1 MTERSEG
8 AENAALSVAAEPSV
22 SDGTEGA
29 AVTDED
35 SADSAVLSMASSES
49 APADSAGVRWAA
61 AADARVESEADSVR
75 VRLDISY
82 DGTDFIG
89 WARQPGLRT
98 VQGVLEESLSKV
110 FREPIQLTVAGRT
123 DAGVHAEGQVAH
135 FDIGAEPD
143 ATKLIHRMAR
153 FLPKDVRIKDIRVAP
168 PEFDARFSAIRR
180 HYAYR
185 LTTAPYGAEP
195 LQARSVVACRQDVD
209 LEAMREASR
218 KLLGLHNF
226 AAFCRRR
233 DGATTVRELQ
243 RFDWVVSSGRSAGSA
258 QGEGDLLTAYVS
270 ADAFCWS
277 MVRSLV
283 GAVLAVGEGRR
294 TPDWV
299 AALLQETERSSS
311 VTVAP
316 AHGLSLIAVDYP
328 DDAGLAARNAQTRE
342 MRTVPTEGCCGG

>member
-1 MTERSEG
+1 M
-8 AENAALSVAAEPSV
+8 VAPS
-22 SDGTEGA
+22 TA
-29 AVTDED
+29 
-35 SADSAVLSMASSES
+35 
-49 APADSAGVRWAA
+49 
-61 AADARVESEADSVR
+61 R

-82 DGTDFIG
+82 DGTDFTG

-98 VQGVLEESLSKV
+98 VQGVLEEALTKV
-110 FREPIQLTVAGRT
+110 FREPVQLTVAGRT

-135 FDIGAEPD
+135 FDTAAEVEPG
-143 ATKLIHRMAR
+143 KIVHRMAR
-153 FLPKDVRIKDIRVAP
+153 FLPKDVRIKDVRLAP

-180 HYAYR
+180 HYVYR

-195 LQARSVVACRQDVD
+195 LQARSIVACRHDVD
-209 LEAMREASR
+209 VEAMRAASR

-233 DGATTVRELQ
+233 EGATTVRELQ
-243 RFDWVVSSGRSAGSA
+243 RFDWARD
-258 QGEGDLLTAYVS
+258 GDLLTAAVS

-299 AALLQETERSSS
+299 GGLLQETERSSS

-316 AHGLSLIAVDYP
+316 AHGLSLVAVDYP
-328 DDAGLAARNAQTRE
+328 ADADLAARNAQTRE
-342 MRTVPTEGCCGG
+342 VRTVPTAEGCCGD

>member
-8 AENAALSVAAEPSV
+8 
-22 SDGTEGA
+22 TEDTAPPVA

-35 SADSAVLSMASSES
+35 SVATAVRSMASSES
-49 APADSAGVRWAA
+49 SPLDSLGVPRAAVADTRAESDADSI
-61 AADARVESEADSVR
+61 R

-98 VQGVLEESLSKV
+98 VQGVLEEALSKV

-135 FDIGAEPD
+135 FDIGTEPD
-143 ATKLIHRMAR
+143 AAKLIHRMAR

-185 LTTAPYGAEP
+185 LTIAPYGAEP
-195 LQARSVVACRQDVD
+195 LQARSVVACRHDVD

-243 RFDWVVSSGRSAGSA
+243 RFDWVVSAGSA
-258 QGEGDLLTAYVS
+258 PGDGDLLTAYVS

-294 TPDWV
+294 APDWV
-299 AALLQETERSSS
+299 AGLLRETERSSS

-328 DDAGLAARNAQTRE
+328 DDAELAARNAQTRE
-342 MRTVPTEGCCGG
+342 MRTVPTEGCCGD

>member
-1 MTERSEG
+1 MI
-8 AENAALSVAAEPSV
+8 AEDPAQQTVA
-22 SDGTEGA
+22 
-29 AVTDED
+29 
-35 SADSAVLSMASSES
+35 
-49 APADSAGVRWAA
+49 
-61 AADARVESEADSVR
+61 VR
-75 VRLDISY
+75 VRLDIGY

-110 FREPIQLTVAGRT
+110 LREPIQLTVAGRT

-135 FDIGAEPD
+135 FDTTSAPD
-143 ATKLIHRMAR
+143 GPALIHRMAR
-153 FLPKDVRIKDIRVAP
+153 FLPKDVRITGVRVVP

-195 LQARSVVACRQDVD
+195 LQARSVVPCRPGVD
-209 LEAMREASR
+209 LAAMREASA
-218 KLLGLHNF
+218 KLLGLHDF

-233 DGATTVRELQ
+233 EGATTVRELQ
-243 RFDWVVSSGRSAGSA
+243 RFDWEQA
-258 QGEGDLLTAYVS
+258 GDLLTAHVS

-294 TPDWV
+294 TPEWV
-299 AALLQETERSSS
+299 AALLDERERSSS

-316 AHGLSLIAVDYP
+316 AHGLSLVAVDYP
-328 DDAGLAARNAQTRE
+328 PDAELAARNAQTRE
-342 MRTVPTEGCCGG
+342 MRTVPAGEGCCGG